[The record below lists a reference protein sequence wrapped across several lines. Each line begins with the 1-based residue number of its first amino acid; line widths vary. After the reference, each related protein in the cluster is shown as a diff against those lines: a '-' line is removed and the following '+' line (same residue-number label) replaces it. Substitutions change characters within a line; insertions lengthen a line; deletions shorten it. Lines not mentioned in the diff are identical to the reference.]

1 MARRGSEGENRSP
14 SVSYWQ
20 QHGGPSDLRC
30 GEHEAMEEEVHRL
43 EEVLVLLAVQLPRTI
58 LQQYV
63 RVDDRTLFERVR
75 LPPVQEAIE

>member
-1 MARRGSEGENRSP
+1 
-14 SVSYWQ
+14 
-20 QHGGPSDLRC
+20 
-30 GEHEAMEEEVHRL
+30 MEEEVHRL